1 MPPVGD
7 FMRYEIRLEGH
18 LSDDWADLFGALDL
32 IREGED
38 ITRLACSVADQAA
51 LFGILKKV
59 RDLGIPLLSVKQI
72 ETGDET

>member
-1 MPPVGD
+1 
-7 FMRYEIRLEGH
+7 MRYEIRLKGH
-18 LSDDWADLFGALDL
+18 LGVEWADQFEALNL
-32 IREGED
+32 VREGGD
-38 ITRLACSVADQAA
+38 VTLLICSLADQAA

>member
-1 MPPVGD
+1 MFGVPD
-7 FMRYEIRLEGH
+7 LILEG
-18 LSDDWADLFGALDL
+18 S
-32 IREGED
+32 ED
-38 ITRLACSVADQAA
+38 TLLVCTIPDQAA

>member
-1 MPPVGD
+1 
-7 FMRYEIRLEGH
+7 MRYEIHLKGH
-18 LSDDWADLFGALDL
+18 LGVDWVDQFEALSLVHESGDVTL
-32 IREGED
+32 L
-38 ITRLACSVADQAA
+38 TCSLADQAA

>member
-1 MPPVGD
+1 
-7 FMRYEIRLEGH
+7 MRYEIRLAG
-18 LSDDWADLFGALDL
+18 LLGADWADMFGVPDL
-32 IREGED
+32 ILEGSED
-38 ITRLACSVADQAA
+38 TLLVCTIPDQAA

>member
-1 MPPVGD
+1 
-7 FMRYEIRLEGH
+7 MRYEIRLKGH
-18 LSDDWADLFGALDL
+18 LGDDWADLLGAQNLV
-32 IREGED
+32 RESED
-38 ITRLACSVADQAA
+38 ITLLICFLPDQAA

>member
-1 MPPVGD
+1 
-7 FMRYEIRLEGH
+7 MRYEIRLKGH
-18 LSDDWADLFGALDL
+18 LSSDWADLFGAYNLA
-32 IREGED
+32 REGED
-38 ITRLACSVADQAA
+38 VTLLICSVADQAA

>member
-1 MPPVGD
+1 MPAGNR
-7 FMRYEIRLEGH
+7 MRYEIRLKGY
-18 LSDDWADLFGALDL
+18 LGTDWADQFEAQNLVH
-32 IREGED
+32 EGED
-38 ITRLACSVADQAA
+38 ITLLICFVPDQAA